1 MNTPTP
7 YHDLTKGKPVN
18 YGNELVGYTVND
30 PSSIDGKRFYY
41 LKYLNE
47 IINQRIIDYNK
58 QNLYTIDTIGS
69 GGSHK
74 RSRRHSKKQKRVR
87 YTRRKQ
93 TRRHRHRHSRR
104 R

>member
-7 YHDLTKGKPVN
+7 YDDLTKGKPVY
-18 YGNELVGYTVND
+18 YGKELVGYTFND
-30 PSSIDGKRFYY
+30 PSSIDGKKYY
-41 LKYLNE
+41 NLDHLTE
-47 IINQRIIDYNK
+47 IINQRIIASNK
-58 QNLYTIDTIGS
+58 KNLYTNDNIGS

-87 YTRRKQ
+87 HTRRKQ